1 MAYKWMVLSLTTIG
15 SFMTSLNGSVVN
27 VALPVIFR
35 DLQIG
40 FFAVE
45 WVNLAYLLTVT
56 ALLLTF
62 GRLGDMR
69 GRKGFYG
76 LGFIIFTLGSALC
89 GASQNG
95 EEIIAFRVIQGL
107 GAALLMVNSPAIVTD
122 TFPGAERGK
131 ALGINAMGVYIGLTV
146 GPVVGGFLTSAF
158 GWRSVFYITFR

>member
-69 GRKGFYG
+69 
-76 LGFIIFTLGSALC
+76 S
-89 GASQNG
+89 
-95 EEIIAFRVIQGL
+95 
-107 GAALLMVNSPAIVTD
+107 
-122 TFPGAERGK
+122 GK
-131 ALGINAMGVYIGLTV
+131 AYTV
-146 GPVVGGFLTSAF
+146 
-158 GWRSVFYITFR
+158 